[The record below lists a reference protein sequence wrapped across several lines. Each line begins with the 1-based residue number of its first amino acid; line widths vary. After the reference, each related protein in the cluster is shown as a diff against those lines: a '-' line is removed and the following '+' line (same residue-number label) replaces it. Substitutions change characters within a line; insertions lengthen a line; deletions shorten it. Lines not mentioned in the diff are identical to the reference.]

1 MPFEQVTSGR
11 TDPSGTGRVYAG
23 QVTLSSGTATIN
35 YADDLPGTP
44 TFTEEPVIVTTPK
57 GGDAVFVSSAGAA
70 QATLDD
76 GSGSSST
83 TVNVVIH
90 EQGGD

>member
-1 MPFEQVTSGR
+1 MPFEQVKSGR
-11 TDPSGTGRVYAG
+11 TDPGGTGRMYAG
-23 QVTLSSGTATIN
+23 QVALSSGTATIN
-35 YADDLPGTP
+35 YADDLPGSP
-44 TFTEEPVIVTTPK
+44 TFTDEPVIVTTSK
-57 GGDAVFVSSAGAA
+57 GDDPVFVASAGTA

-76 GSGSSST
+76 GSGASSN